1 MNTLRQR
8 MTVNLAGMI
17 ILLAGLTLMSLASKT
32 DPLKMAFTE
41 DSAAGTLT
49 LSEGKVDILTYC
61 FGDQLKSGL
70 DPRHTRSC
78 YIHPLYSLGG
88 QMLTDDF
95 PADHLH
101 HHGLFWTWPVVRTR
115 GQDTQTWHPVTPSL
129 RQHFVRWL
137 KRKAE
142 KSTAILAVENVWKLN
157 NREIVARETVTL
169 RIHPADNVSRAIDLE
184 LKIQAVGGPLELHGA
199 PDQNKG
205 YGGLCL
211 RGAPMFK
218 GAELTTDQ
226 GVLKKDSTNVPFRWA
241 DMSTERLG
249 VAIFVSPDH
258 PDFPTTWLIRNSYA
272 GILNASWPGLKTTVL
287 QPDNPVIL
295 RYRIYIH
302 RGDADAGRIRQA
314 YEEYLSSLDH

>member
-1 MNTLRQR
+1 MNLT
-8 MTVNLAGMI
+8 GMI
-17 ILLAGLTLMSLASKT
+17 ILLAGLTLMSLALKT
-32 DPLKMAFTE
+32 DPSKIAFTE

-49 LSEGKVDILTYC
+49 LSEGKVNILTYC

-70 DPRHTRSC
+70 DPKHTRSC

-101 HHGLFWTWPVVRTR
+101 HHGLFWTWPVVMTR

-129 RQHFVRWL
+129 RQHFVRWV

-142 KSTAILAVENVWKLN
+142 KNTAILAFENVWKLGGK
-157 NREIVARETVTL
+157 EIVARETVIL
-169 RIHPADNVSRAIDLE
+169 RVHPADNVSRAIDLE

-211 RGAPMFK
+211 RGAQMFK

-272 GILNASWPGLKTTVL
+272 GILNASWPGLKATVL

-295 RYRIYIH
+295 RYRISIH
-302 RGDADAGRIRQA
+302 RGDAEAGRVRQA
-314 YEEYLSSLDH
+314 YEEYLSSLGH